1 MSHPAPTLNELADDI
16 ESLGNHLALLADLTV
31 FDLSSRG
38 RLGALQVASS
48 MLNELGSIESNLQVL
63 RTHHER

>member
-1 MSHPAPTLNELADDI
+1 MTHPAPTLNELADDI

-38 RLGALQVASS
+38 KLGALQVATS
-48 MLNELGSIESNLQVL
+48 MLNELGAIESGLQHL
-63 RTHHER
+63 RNHSGQ